1 MDNYQLLLYLRIGLV
16 AILYL
21 VILQI
26 VLVSRRDLKRAEKP
40 VAAGVAT
47 TRARQVVGRLIL
59 IDSGS
64 TPYKPGQEFALEPI
78 TTIGRAPTNSI
89 VLDSTFVSTEHT
101 RILYKDKSLWVEDMG
116 SRNGTLVNGQ
126 TIAQPVAVAPGA
138 LLQVGDVRFE
148 FAAA

>member
-26 VLVSRRDLKRAEKP
+26 VLVSRRDLRQAEKP
-40 VAAGVAT
+40 AT
-47 TRARQVVGRLIL
+47 ASISTRARQVVGRLIL

-64 TPYKPGQEFALEPI
+64 TQYKPGQQFDLEPI
-78 TTIGRAPTNSI
+78 TTLGRAPTNSI
-89 VLDSTFVSTEHT
+89 VLESSFVSTEHT
-101 RILYKDKSLWVEDMG
+101 RILYRDRSLWVEDMG
-116 SRNGTLVNGQ
+116 SRNGTLVNQQ
-126 TIAQPVAVAPGA
+126 TITQPVAVSPGTI
-138 LLQVGDVRFE
+138 LQVGDVRFE